1 MERLVCVSDGDGRG
15 LGGGA
20 VKTRT
25 KVLLL
30 ILAALPIV
38 FGILYFALDLQIP
51 PSEKLVKLYFTDVFQ
66 GAHTVRGEGTEALI
80 VTVEGIRETDVSAKR
95 RTLYAFTSERG
106 SGSFW
111 YPGTPKGQVYGYPRL
126 RAGERLVM
134 IGDGA
139 EEDQRSVCLFK
150 IAETDGVEYVYPLLY
165 DGEIIPLTVLGE
177 SLEFE
182 DDLERSIYDPW
193 YDEDVFRY
201 LAKIGRAAPAYKYKT
216 TLENLLENVR
226 KLTRSDGR

>member
-66 GAHTVRGEGTEALI
+66 GAHTVRGEGTALI

-95 RTLYAFTSERG
+95 RTLSAFTSERG

-150 IAETDGVEYVYPLLY
+150 IAKTDGVEYVYPLLC

-226 KLTRSDGR
+226 KLTRSGGR

>member
-1 MERLVCVSDGDGRG
+1 M
-15 LGGGA
+15 
-20 VKTRT
+20 KTRT

-51 PSEKLVKLYFTDVFQ
+51 PSEKLVKMYFTDVFQ

-134 IGDGA
+134 IGDGVG
-139 EEDQRSVCLFK
+139 EEQRSFWLFR
-150 IAETDGVEYVYPLLY
+150 IREIEGEEFVYPLLY
-165 DGEIIPLTVLGE
+165 DDSIIPLTVLGE
-177 SLEFE
+177 SLPFTS
-182 DDLERSIYDPW
+182 DSERSIYNPW
-193 YDEDVFRY
+193 YDEDVFKN
-201 LAKIGRAAPAYKYKT
+201 LAKTGRTAPAYRYKT
-216 TLENLLENVR
+216 TLLNLTQNVG
-226 KLTRSDGR
+226 KLTRSGGR

>member
-1 MERLVCVSDGDGRG
+1 M
-15 LGGGA
+15 
-20 VKTRT
+20 KTRT

-51 PSEKLVKLYFTDVFQ
+51 PSEKQVKLYFTDVFQ
-66 GAHTVRGEGTEALI
+66 GAHTVRGEETEVLI
-80 VTVEGIRETDVSAKR
+80 VTVEGVRETDVSAKR

-139 EEDQRSVCLFK
+139 EEDQRSVWLFK
-150 IAETDGVEYVYPLLY
+150 IVETDGVEYVYPLLY
-165 DGEIIPLTVLGE
+165 DGEIIPLTALGE

-201 LAKIGRAAPAYKYKT
+201 LAKIGRAAPAYKYNT

-226 KLTRSDGR
+226 KLTRSGGR